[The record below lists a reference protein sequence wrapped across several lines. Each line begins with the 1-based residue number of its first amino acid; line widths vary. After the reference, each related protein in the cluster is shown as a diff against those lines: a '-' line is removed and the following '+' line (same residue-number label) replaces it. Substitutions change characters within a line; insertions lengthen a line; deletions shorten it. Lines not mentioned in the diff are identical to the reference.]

1 MEKYQKDTLLQ
12 SLEVM
17 EKHIAEMKD
26 TIASYANDPQFCYST
41 CTAISTYASQLAGNV
56 QERRGF
62 CYALS
67 ILGYRVEWDGDHA
80 VDIVEVK

>member
-26 TIASYANDPQFCYST
+26 TIASVVIDNRYGTTVPETLAAYS
-41 CTAISTYASQLAGNV
+41 ARLAGYI

-67 ILGYRVEWDGDHA
+67 ILGYRVEWDGEHA